1 VILFAAPQESASQQ
15 TDYDSYKF
23 KSGGAGILPG
33 SGNGVL
39 REAS

>member
-1 VILFAAPQESASQQ
+1 VILFAAPQGSASQQ

-23 KSGGAGILPG
+23 KKSGPGILPAF
-33 SGNGVL
+33 GNGVL